1 MRSLGFSDM
10 LRGLD
15 VPGVTGTGDD
25 DVPTMIKVAG
35 RTELDADV
43 TVYLRDRVESAERE
57 RQEVV
62 LEEMDRLQ
70 DAGVLDSVVV
80 ESWSEVPAG
89 DRYREFVDAVGA
101 DALDPFFAPK
111 AEDGGA
117 VEVPAVCIAIREDG
131 DLSGLYPIATE
142 RTDQTVGDCVRAL
155 CAGDRVRNVP
165 N

>member
-1 MRSLGFSDM
+1 M

-15 VPGVTGTGDD
+15 VPGVTGGDD

-43 TVYLRDRVESAERE
+43 TVYLRDRVESVERE

-62 LEEMDRLQ
+62 IEEMDRLQ
-70 DAGVLDSVVV
+70 DAGVLDDVAV
-80 ESWSEVPAG
+80 ESWSEIPAG
-89 DRYREFVDAVGA
+89 ERYGEFADAVGSE
-101 DALDPFFAPK
+101 ALDPFFEPK
-111 AEDGGA
+111 ATDGGA
-117 VEVPAVCIAIREDG
+117 VEVPAVCIAIRED
-131 DLSGLYPIATE
+131 DELTGLYPMETE

-155 CAGDRVRNVP
+155 CAGDRVRNVS